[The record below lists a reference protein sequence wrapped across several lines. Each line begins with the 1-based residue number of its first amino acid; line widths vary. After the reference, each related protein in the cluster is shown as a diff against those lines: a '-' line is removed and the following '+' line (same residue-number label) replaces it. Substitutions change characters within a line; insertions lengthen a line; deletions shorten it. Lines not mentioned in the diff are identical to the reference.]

1 MGTTLKFV
9 RYYCSGCRKTVT
21 REVPRANKY
30 FKSYCSTGAKVRRMR
45 KVKS

>member
-1 MGTTLKFV
+1 MPSLKLV
-9 RYYCSGCRKTVT
+9 RYFCPGCRKTVE

-30 FKSYCSTGAKVRRMR
+30 RMSYCGTMGKEYRMR

>member
-1 MGTTLKFV
+1 MGTTLKPV
-9 RYYCSGCRKTVT
+9 RYYCPGCRKTVT

-30 FKSYCSTGAKVRRMR
+30 LRSYCSTRAKECRMR

>member
-1 MGTTLKFV
+1 MSTALKFV
-9 RYYCSGCRKTVT
+9 RYYCPGCRKTVT

-30 FKSYCSTGAKVRRMR
+30 LKSYCSTGAKVYRMR